1 MKKLFLV
8 GLILILLA
16 SCVTTGTR
24 NSYSEEEKR
33 EALELLASDM
43 LSSRERDSR
52 IDTSFFEELLP
63 ESYTAYNGYCPM
75 YQSLSSEYTS
85 ELSELLSPLLYDIYP
100 VLVEAFY
107 EVISSDDLDTMI
119 ESPEGLTDALQSQ
132 AAREIYSL
140 LMEEAGS
147 LSVELDEAFSESYE
161 IFMSVRASYLNL
173 ASVGENVILPEPK
186 AIGVDMLAFAV
197 EDALFSMMAE
207 DEVELKSR
215 IPESPD
221 SLYSVFWEDSI

>member
-1 MKKLFLV
+1 MRFPGELFAQAAV
-8 GLILILLA
+8 FDEFA
-16 SCVTTGTR
+16 
-24 NSYSEEEKR
+24 N
-33 EALELLASDM
+33 
-43 LSSRERDSR
+43 
-52 IDTSFFEELLP
+52 FF
-63 ESYTAYNGYCPM
+63 GHF
-75 YQSLSSEYTS
+75 
-85 ELSELLSPLLYDIYP
+85 I
-100 VLVEAFY
+100 LVEAFY

-186 AIGVDMLAFAV
+186 AIGVDMLAFVV